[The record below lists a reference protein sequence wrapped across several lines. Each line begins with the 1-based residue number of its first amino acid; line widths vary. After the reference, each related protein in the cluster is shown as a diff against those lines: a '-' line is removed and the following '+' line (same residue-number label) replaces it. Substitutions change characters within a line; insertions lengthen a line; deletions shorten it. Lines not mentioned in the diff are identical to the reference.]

1 MFRNTI
7 IIMTS
12 NVGADILSREQG
24 AISEISRTEVL
35 KQFDRAGF
43 AVEFMNRL
51 DEVVMFVSRN
61 LS

>member
-1 MFRNTI
+1 
-7 IIMTS
+7 MTS